1 MSLLLEPSHK
11 QIKEEKLYQQ
21 MGLSDEEFAL
31 IESII
36 GRLPN
41 YTETGI
47 FSVMWSEHCSY
58 KNSKP
63 VLSKFPTKGEH
74 VLQGPGEGAGI
85 VDIGDNQ
92 AVVFKI
98 ESHNHP
104 SAIEPYQGAAT
115 GVGGIIRDVFSMG
128 ARPIAVLNSLRF
140 GELTSPRVK
149 YLFEEVVAGIAG
161 YGNCIGIP
169 TVGGEVHFDQSYEG
183 NPLVNAMCVGLIN
196 HEDIKKGQAKGV
208 GNTVMYVGAKTGRDG
223 IHGATFASEEF
234 SDESEEKRSA
244 VQVGDP
250 FMEKLLLEACLE
262 VIKNDA
268 LVGIQ
273 DMGAAGLTSSS
284 AEMASKAGSGI
295 EMNLDL
301 IPQRETGMSA
311 YEMMLSESQER
322 MLLVIE
328 KGREQEIIDIFEK
341 YDLEAVSV
349 GHVTDDKM
357 LRLLHQG
364 EVVCE
369 LPVDALAEEAP
380 VYHKP
385 SSEPAYYREF
395 LETKVEAPAIT
406 DAADTLKQLLKQPT
420 IASKEW
426 VYDQYDYMV
435 RTNTVVAP
443 GSDAGVLR
451 IRGTKKALA
460 MTTDCNARYLY
471 LDPEVGGKI
480 AVAEAAR
487 NIVCSGARPLAV
499 TDNLN
504 FGNPEKPEIFWQI
517 EKSADG
523 ISEACRTLSTPVI
536 GGNVSL
542 YNESNGTAIYPT
554 PVIGMVGLIEDTAHI
569 TTQSFQ
575 QAGDVIFVIG
585 ETKEEFAGSELQKMT
600 EGRIYGKAPE
610 IDLDVELARQE
621 ALLAAIQ
628 NGLVQ
633 SAHDVSEGGL
643 GVALAESTFGT
654 DVLGADI
661 QIDLNS
667 AASLFSESQSRFVV
681 TVKPE
686 NREAFAAAV
695 QDAKEVGTVTNDGVF
710 TVKNQEGQQWIH
722 AAVNELERAW
732 KGAIP
737 CLLKSEA

>member
-406 DAADTLKQLLKQPT
+406 DAADTLKQLLQQPT

-523 ISEACRTLSTPVI
+523 ISEACRKLSTPVI

-554 PVIGMVGLIEDTAHI
+554 PVIGMVGLVEDIAHI

-575 QAGDVIFVIG
+575 QADDVIFVIG

-610 IDLDVELARQE
+610 IDLDVELTRQE

-654 DVLGADI
+654 DGLGAHI

-667 AASLFSESQSRFVV
+667 EASLFSETQSRFVV

-686 NREAFAAAV
+686 HREAFAAAV
-695 QDAKEVGTVTNDGVF
+695 KDAKEVGTVTNDGVF

>member
-406 DAADTLKQLLKQPT
+406 DAADTLKQLLQQPT

-523 ISEACRTLSTPVI
+523 ISEACRKLSTPVI

-554 PVIGMVGLIEDTAHI
+554 PVIGMVGLVEDTAHI

-610 IDLDVELARQE
+610 IDLDVELTRQE

-654 DVLGADI
+654 DGLGAQI
-661 QIDLNS
+661 RIDLNS
-667 AASLFSESQSRFVV
+667 EASLFSETQSRFVV

-686 NREAFAAAV
+686 HREAFAAAV
-695 QDAKEVGTVTNDGVF
+695 KDAKEVGTVTNDGVF

>member
-406 DAADTLKQLLKQPT
+406 DAADTLKQLLQQPT

-523 ISEACRTLSTPVI
+523 ISEACRKLSTPVI

-554 PVIGMVGLIEDTAHI
+554 PVIGMVGLVEDTAHI

-610 IDLDVELARQE
+610 IDLDVELTRQE

-654 DVLGADI
+654 DGLGAQI
-661 QIDLNS
+661 RIDLNS
-667 AASLFSESQSRFVV
+667 EASLFSETQSRFVV

-686 NREAFAAAV
+686 HREAFATAV
-695 QDAKEVGTVTNDGVF
+695 KDAKEVGTVTNDGVF

>member
-554 PVIGMVGLIEDTAHI
+554 PVIGMVGLIENTAHI

-654 DVLGADI
+654 DGLGADI

>member
-406 DAADTLKQLLKQPT
+406 DAADTLKQLLQQPT

-523 ISEACRTLSTPVI
+523 ISEACRKLSTPVI

-554 PVIGMVGLIEDTAHI
+554 PVIGMVGLVEDTAHI

-585 ETKEEFAGSELQKMT
+585 ETTEEFAGSELQKMT

-610 IDLDVELARQE
+610 IDLDVELTRQE

-654 DVLGADI
+654 DGLGAHI
-661 QIDLNS
+661 QMDLNS
-667 AASLFSESQSRFVV
+667 EASLFSETQSRFVV

-686 NREAFAAAV
+686 HREAFAAAV
-695 QDAKEVGTVTNDGVF
+695 KDAKEVGTVTNDGVF